1 MPVSAQ
7 PWVDVHAHPGRCFLA
22 GLGGDDP
29 LVRMLGSA
37 EIGAGIAAAAAA
49 GLAAITLS
57 TVADLRVLA
66 PDPVKGLTASRTFG
80 PGEAYRDHRRQLDA
94 ITTAL
99 AGLGVPVATCA
110 AQIEAAQAAGAVA
123 VLLSCEGGD
132 FLDGRLEP
140 LAEARAAGASSLTL
154 VHYRVNEVGDVQTE
168 EPVHG
173 GLTGFG
179 RTVVAECNRLGMI
192 VDCAHATFETTLGV
206 LETSSAP
213 VMVSHSHLD
222 HSHLDHGHLDHG
234 HLDHGHL
241 DHGHLDQGHLNH
253 RHLNHAARSHPRLLS
268 REHALAVA
276 TAGGLIGAWPAGVVS
291 SSLAEFADEVA
302 RLAELVG
309 PRHVAIG
316 TDLDANY
323 RPVLRSYADFALLPG
338 LLGARGFGQADI
350 DQVLGANALRLLRDV
365 AG

>member
-1 MPVSAQ
+1 MPASAQ

-22 GLGGDDP
+22 GLGADDP

-37 EIGAGIAAAAAA
+37 EIGAGVAAAAAA

-57 TVADLRVLA
+57 TVADLRVLT
-66 PDPVKGLTASRTFG
+66 PDPVKGLTASRSFG
-80 PGEAYRDHRRQLDA
+80 PGEAYRDHRRQLHA
-94 ITTAL
+94 ITAAL
-99 AGLGVPVATCA
+99 AGLGVPVATSA

-154 VHYRVNEVGDVQTE
+154 VHYRVNEIGDVQTE
-168 EPVHG
+168 APVHG

-179 RTVVAECNRLGMI
+179 REVVAECNRLGLI

-213 VMVSHSHLD
+213 VLVSHSHLN
-222 HSHLDHGHLDHG
+222 HGHLNHGHLD
-234 HLDHGHL
+234 D
-241 DHGHLDQGHLNH
+241 
-253 RHLNHAARSHPRLLS
+253 AARSHPRLLS

-291 SSLAEFADEVA
+291 TSLADFADEVA

-309 PRHVAIG
+309 PQHVAIG

-338 LLGARGFGQADI
+338 LLGERGFGHADI

-365 AG
+365 AR